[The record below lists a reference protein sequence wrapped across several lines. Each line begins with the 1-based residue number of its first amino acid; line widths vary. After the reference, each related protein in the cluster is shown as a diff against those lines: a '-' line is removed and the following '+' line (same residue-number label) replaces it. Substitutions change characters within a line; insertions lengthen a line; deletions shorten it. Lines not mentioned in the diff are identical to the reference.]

1 MTLNEI
7 FRRTGEPTYHTPIA
21 VIGELVK
28 AAGKREKWQVDLTIS
43 EREQARTEFNQS
55 GGQVTIIN
63 PPYHSQPRAW
73 RKGWAKKLRIGR
85 LYFYISNCRMK
96 KRPIRDLM
104 YTNHTQDHCIENKR
118 KLYERQ
124 GGRCP
129 HCGQPF
135 EYEAME
141 LHHVLPLARF
151 PELGQSIRNGI
162 MLCHKCHKEVHCN
175 PWRNIEMMKAKAE
188 ELGIDLTERYKTGAV
203 ESEQECAPNDE

>member
-1 MTLNEI
+1 MLATFSIYQKDKYNNDMNLNEL
-7 FRRTGEPTYHTPIA
+7 FRKIGGGNSYYTPIA
-21 VIGELVK
+21 VVGELV
-28 AAGKREKWQVDLTIS
+28 
-43 EREQARTEFNQS
+43 NQN

-63 PPYHSQPRAW
+63 PPYHSKPRLW
-73 RKGWAKKLRIGR
+73 RKGWAKKFHFWKW
-85 LYFYISNCRMK
+85 YFYVSNCRMK
-96 KRPIRDLM
+96 KRPIRDVL
-104 YTNHTQDHCIENKR
+104 YGNYVQDHCIENKH

-124 GGRCP
+124 GRKCP

>member
-1 MTLNEI
+1 MLATFSIYQKDKYNSNMNLNEL
-7 FRRTGEPTYHTPIA
+7 FRKIGGGNSYYTPIA
-21 VIGELVK
+21 VVGELV
-28 AAGKREKWQVDLTIS
+28 
-43 EREQARTEFNQS
+43 NQN

-63 PPYHSQPRAW
+63 PPYHSQPRLW
-73 RKGWAKKLRIGR
+73 RKGWAKKFHFWKW
-85 LYFYISNCRMK
+85 YFYVSNCRMK
-96 KRPIRDLM
+96 KRPIRDVM
-104 YTNHTQDHCIENKR
+104 YGNYVQDHCIENKH

-188 ELGIDLTERYKTGAV
+188 ELGIDLKERYDYDNGSG
-203 ESEQECAPNDE
+203 E

>member
-1 MTLNEI
+1 MTQSTITNEWVGGVKTFTPP
-7 FRRTGEPTYHTPIA
+7 FRNKP
-21 VIGELVK
+21 
-28 AAGKREKWQVDLTIS
+28 VD
-43 EREQARTEFNQS
+43 
-55 GGQVTIIN
+55 
-63 PPYHSQPRAW
+63 W
-73 RKGWAKKLRIGR
+73 RRGWAKKFRAFG

-104 YTNHTQDHCIENKR
+104 YSGAAENHVVNNKR

-129 HCGQPF
+129 HCNQPVD
-135 EYEAME
+135 YDNME
-141 LHHVLPLARF
+141 LHHILPLARF

-162 MLCHKCHKEVHCN
+162 LLCHRCHKEVHCN
-175 PWRNIEMMKAKAE
+175 PYKNIRMMEAKAE

>member
-1 MTLNEI
+1 MNEI

-21 VIGELVK
+21 VIGELV
-28 AAGKREKWQVDLTIS
+28 
-43 EREQARTEFNQS
+43 NQS

-85 LYFYISNCRMK
+85 LYFYIV
-96 KRPIRDLM
+96 
-104 YTNHTQDHCIENKR
+104 ENKR

-175 PWRNIEMMKAKAE
+175 PWRNIELMKAKAK
-188 ELGIDLTERYKTGAV
+188 ELGIDLKERYDYGTDV
-203 ESEQECAPNDE
+203 CREEDHRESVGDSGEE

>member
-7 FRRTGEPTYHTPIA
+7 FRRSGEPTYYTPMA
-21 VIGELVK
+21 VVGQLVNQEGGTVVIG
-28 AAGKREKWQVDLTIS
+28 
-43 EREQARTEFNQS
+43 
-55 GGQVTIIN
+55 N
-63 PPYHSQPRAW
+63 PPFSDAIPYHKQHGTW
-73 RKGWAKKLRIGR
+73 RKGWAKKFRIGR

-96 KRPIRDLM
+96 KRPKRDLM
-104 YTNHTQDHCIENKR
+104 YSNYVQDHCVENKR

-124 GGRCP
+124 GGKCP

-135 EYEAME
+135 DYEAME
-141 LHHVLPLARF
+141 LHHVLPLSRF

-175 PWRNIEMMKAKAE
+175 PWRNIELMKAKAE

>member
-7 FRRTGEPTYHTPIA
+7 FRRSGEPTYHTPIA
-21 VIGELVK
+21 VIGELV
-28 AAGKREKWQVDLTIS
+28 
-43 EREQARTEFNQS
+43 NQS

-104 YTNHTQDHCIENKR
+104 YQGAAQDHVIENKR

-135 EYEAME
+135 EYEQLE
-141 LHHVLPLARF
+141 LHHVLPLSRF

-162 MLCHKCHKEVHCN
+162 MLCHRCHKEVHCN
-175 PWRNIEMMKAKAE
+175 PYLNIQMMEDKAKE
-188 ELGIDLTERYKTGAV
+188 MGIELKGRYELRRTDT
-203 ESEQECAPNDE
+203 APSVDGHQ

>member
-7 FRRTGEPTYHTPIA
+7 FNRFGKTAPPSYYTPVA
-21 VIGELVK
+21 VVGELV
-28 AAGKREKWQVDLTIS
+28 
-43 EREQARTEFNQS
+43 NQN

-63 PPYHSQPRAW
+63 PPYHSQPRLW
-73 RKGWAKKLRIGR
+73 RKGWAKKFHFWKW
-85 LYFYISNCRMK
+85 YFYVSNCRMK
-96 KRPIRDLM
+96 KRPIRDVM
-104 YTNHTQDHCIENKR
+104 YGNYVQDHCIEKKH

-124 GGRCP
+124 GGKCP

-188 ELGIDLTERYKTGAV
+188 ELGIDLKERYDYEDT
-203 ESEQECAPNDE
+203 QD

>member
-1 MTLNEI
+1 
-7 FRRTGEPTYHTPIA
+7 
-21 VIGELVK
+21 
-28 AAGKREKWQVDLTIS
+28 
-43 EREQARTEFNQS
+43 
-55 GGQVTIIN
+55 
-63 PPYHSQPRAW
+63 
-73 RKGWAKKLRIGR
+73 
-85 LYFYISNCRMK
+85 MK

-104 YTNHTQDHCIENKR
+104 YTNHTQDHCVENKR

-175 PWRNIEMMKAKAE
+175 PWRNIELMKAKAE
-188 ELGIDLTERYKTGAV
+188 ELGIDLKERYDYGK
-203 ESEQECAPNDE
+203 ECNQD